1 MQITLNGELRT
12 LASDE
17 ASVRALLELLGLEL
31 DARGVAV
38 ALDGAVLPR
47 RQWGETVLADG
58 QRVEILTAAQGG

>member
-1 MQITLNGELRT
+1 MQITLNGEVRT
-12 LASDE
+12 LAPDG
-17 ASVRALLELLGLEL
+17 ASVRGLLEQLGLQA

-47 RQWGETVLADG
+47 GQWGETVLAEG

>member
-1 MQITLNGELRT
+1 MQITLNGEVRS

-17 ASVRALLELLGLEL
+17 ASVRGLLALLGLEL

-47 RQWGETVLADG
+47 RQWSETALAEG

>member
-1 MQITLNGELRT
+1 MQITLNGEVRT
-12 LASDE
+12 LATDD
-17 ASVRALLELLGLEL
+17 ASVRGLLELLGLTA

-47 RQWGETVLADG
+47 GQWSETVLADG

>member
-1 MQITLNGELRT
+1 MQITLNGEVRT

-17 ASVRALLELLGLEL
+17 ASVRGLLELLGLEL

-47 RQWGETVLADG
+47 RQWGDTALAEG